1 MPTDLHRVL
10 PNAITVARLV
20 MATGVFVLLSLQP
33 YHARARA
40 QALHDPDL
48 AQAAPLDW
56 LCLLAA
62 GLFAL
67 AALSDALDGLL
78 ARRWNAITPFG
89 RVMDPMADKILVLGA
104 FILLAGPGFTDLAT
118 GRQMTAVAPWMA
130 VVMLA
135 RELLVTSLRGVM
147 ESRGVD
153 FSATWSGKLKMILQS
168 ACVPLV
174 LLVLGAGDP
183 IHPGPQRDAVSAA
196 VWLTV
201 AITVWC

>member
-1 MPTDLHRVL
+1 MTICSKIVPARPTRDTAGHDRSEATGNPSATRRQPERADRIGPPFHTFNREDPQPVPTDLHRVL

-118 GRQMTAVAPWMA
+118 GRRRRAGGVA
-130 VVMLA
+130 
-135 RELLVTSLRGVM
+135 EG
-147 ESRGVD
+147 
-153 FSATWSGKLKMILQS
+153 
-168 ACVPLV
+168 
-174 LLVLGAGDP
+174 
-183 IHPGPQRDAVSAA
+183 
-196 VWLTV
+196 
-201 AITVWC
+201 